1 MTEPTNRG
9 ESNDDGDRTPDQI
22 DGVTATDLEPE
33 RESVSGPSLRQA
45 RIRKLGLTMSA
56 PVAAFIFAL
65 VVVAIVII
73 ASGFNIGAVLDSV
86 NQTMSRGR
94 NIVELINR
102 TGMYYISALA
112 VAVGFRM
119 NLFNIGVEGQY
130 RLAALVAAYVGA
142 SVNNLPAV
150 LHILVMIV
158 TASITGAIWA
168 GIAGILKVT
177 RGVSEVISTIML
189 NAIAAALIGFLLRDG
204 GWSPDPGGR
213 KPFTETIDQSGWFP
227 DLNKIVNP
235 ILDALG
241 FDPPPPST
249 KTYGFIVIALL
260 LGVVYA
266 FLLKRT
272 RFGFDLRASGQNPT
286 AAAASGVS
294 AKKMTIYAM
303 FISGGIAGLVGMAEL
318 LGGNQHNFS
327 ETFLSGFGFIGIAVA
342 LLGRNSPV
350 GMFFAAIV
358 WAFLDVATRGFQI
371 IGISNKLASIM
382 QAVVLFAVVIAYTVV
397 SRRAKEAE
405 ARSVA
410 ANTPAHPAEIPDGG
424 PPSTDST
431 SEEAADV
438 EQPHQRTTDSD
449 SGEGTR

>member
-1 MTEPTNRG
+1 MTGPTN
-9 ESNDDGDRTPDQI
+9 
-22 DGVTATDLEPE
+22 LEPE
-33 RESVSGPSLRQA
+33 RQLVSGPSLRQA
-45 RIRKLGLTMSA
+45 RIRKLGLTISA

-65 VVVAIVII
+65 VIVGIVII
-73 ASGFNIGAVLDSV
+73 ASGFHIGAVLDSV
-86 NQTMSRGR
+86 QETMARGR

-130 RLAALVAAYVGA
+130 RLAALVAAYIGA
-142 SVNNLPAV
+142 SVNNLPGV
-150 LHILVMIV
+150 LHILVMILA
-158 TASITGAIWA
+158 ASVTGAIWA

-213 KPFTETIDQSGWFP
+213 KPFTKTISESGWFP
-227 DLNKIVNP
+227 DLNNIVNP

-241 FDPPPPST
+241 FDKPPPST
-249 KTYGFIVIALL
+249 KTYGFIIIAIL
-260 LGVVYA
+260 LGVAYSL
-266 FLLKRT
+266 LLKRT

-327 ETFLSGFGFIGIAVA
+327 ETFLTGFGFIGIAVA

-397 SRRAKEAE
+397 SRKAKEAE

-410 ANTPAHPAEIPDGG
+410 ANTPAHLVEISAGVTPAAGSASD
-424 PPSTDST
+424 D
-431 SEEAADV
+431 AHDADRP
-438 EQPHQRTTDSD
+438 EQRTTGDG
-449 SGEGTR
+449 SGEETR